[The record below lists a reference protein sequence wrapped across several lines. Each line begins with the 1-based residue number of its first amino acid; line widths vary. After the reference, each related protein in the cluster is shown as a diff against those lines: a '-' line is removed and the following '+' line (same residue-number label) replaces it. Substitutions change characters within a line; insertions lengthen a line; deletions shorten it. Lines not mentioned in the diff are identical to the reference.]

1 MEAIAEL
8 KKKKT
13 VASWIPTRKDETFT
27 SDDLIDAYLHGR
39 KDAFAAAKQ
48 LAFDKLIANIEKSK
62 DITVSLLN
70 ALKNH
75 NFNPIDAYLLV
86 DGFDYFK
93 IMITVPELERASD
106 DFLEM
111 YDIATELEEN
121 NKNDFYYVLVSF
133 CHANEH
139 FDEEKVLSDG
149 YILKLSNH
157 V

>member
-8 KKKKT
+8 KKDKT

-39 KDAFAAAKQ
+39 KDAFAAAKR
-48 LAFDKLIANIEKSK
+48 LAFDKLNTNIEKSK

-70 ALKNH
+70 TLKRH
-75 NFNPIDAYLLV
+75 NFNPVDAYLMV

-93 IMITVPELERASD
+93 ILITVPELERANE

-111 YDIATELEEN
+111 YDLVAELEEK
-121 NKNDFYYVLVSF
+121 NKNEFYYVLVSF
-133 CHANEH
+133 CHINEY

-149 YILKLSNH
+149 YILKLSNN